1 MSEDKSRSA
10 PAPAPLVREFRPDD
24 AAAVAELFAAYMQE
38 MFGTGSAMSPEVL
51 LRDGMGLHFNL
62 IIAFDAQHQPAG
74 FAAWRMAYDLHH
86 AVAGA
91 EVPDLFVARCHR
103 GRGLSIRLLAAV
115 AQDAQGRG
123 GTYIKGEVLTDDP
136 RRMQQLHRVAVGF
149 SGESVYVSGKAFR
162 QLAQLTGVD
171 ARALIRGLP
180 TPAMSREP

>member
-1 MSEDKSRSA
+1 VRPFRSG
-10 PAPAPLVREFRPDD
+10 D
-24 AAAVAELFAAYMQE
+24 ATAIAELFSAHMQE
-38 MFGTGSAMSPEVL
+38 TFGTGSVMSPDVL

-62 IIAFDAQHQPAG
+62 VVALDARQQPVG

-86 AVAGA
+86 AVVGA
-91 EVPDLFVARCHR
+91 EVPDLFVARRHR

-115 AQDAQGRG
+115 AQEAQARG

-162 QLAQLTGVD
+162 QLARLAGAD
-171 ARALIRGLP
+171 ARALIEGLP